1 MNDKDLLLAVFAQ
14 IERERIVSIPQLA
27 RMLGTSG
34 QDIWDAL
41 DMLVY
46 SYDTVGIRLELED
59 NFARLVKPG
68 GEQVLRLTDDE
79 TTLLLDMLHAQ
90 GYQNS
95 DELPAK
101 LIRAK
106 GSLAAQKTPRTR
118 IGSAAF
124 GDISNVLETVA
135 AACEDMAHRLLHI
148 EYQKEGAAE
157 PAGRDVEPWII
168 TSEGDFRYLQA
179 WCHKAGAWRSFR
191 IDRIKS
197 AELSEETYTPHVDM
211 PDPVDERAEQAMVA
225 HVSFAPGVRL
235 PDWPGLIAASTDE
248 DGSVTAQIPWLGGL
262 WLPKHIV
269 GMFGDCT
276 PLDPPALGEACRAY
290 AQELLED

>member
-1 MNDKDLLLAVFAQ
+1 MNEKDLLLAVFAH
-14 IERERIVSIPQLA
+14 IERERAVSIPQLA
-27 RMLGTSG
+27 DMLGATKR
-34 QDIWDAL
+34 DVWEAL
-41 DMLVY
+41 DTLVY

-59 NFARLVKPG
+59 NFARLVKAD

-79 TTLLLDMLHAQ
+79 TTLLLDILHAQ

-106 GSLAAQKTPRTR
+106 GSPAAERQLGTR

-124 GDISNVLETVA
+124 GDISDVLETVA
-135 AACEDMAHRLLHI
+135 AACEDMGHHLLRI
-148 EYQKEGAAE
+148 DYQKEGAPE
-157 PAGRDVEPWII
+157 PASRDVEPWII

-197 AELSEETYTPHVDM
+197 VEVLQETYAPHADI
-211 PDPVDERAEQAMVA
+211 PDVLDERARQAIIA
-225 HVSFAPGVRL
+225 HVRFAPETRL
-235 PDWPGLIAASTDE
+235 PDWPGLIALSPQD
-248 DGSVTAQIPWLGGL
+248 DGSITARVPWLGGL

-269 GMFGDCT
+269 GLFGACT
-276 PLDPPALGEACRAY
+276 PLDPPELADVCRDY
-290 AQELLED
+290 AQGLLKS